1 MTNQPLTL
9 RDIAQAASDRHNGAR
24 GRELDRIAKSR
35 GLTLSYTTVDKILN
49 GIYTSRPKRSTL
61 DALAQLAG
69 IPQEKAYEA
78 AGMPLPQTRL
88 QDQLPPDIDELR
100 PDQRKMLIDLARGL
114 LQQNRREQE
123 LLRRLAQLEERG
135 GNAVSTAPITHA
147 GESPATDPE
156 RRERSTL
163 HSLLDEAS
171 TSSRD
176 TENAEDG
183 GTEGDELARRRRAR
197 EAGQEEIPLPDED
210 LLAGYDE
217 PQESILAREQQDA
230 DAEGS
235 QD

>member
-1 MTNQPLTL
+1 MTKQPLTL

-35 GLTLSYTTVDKILN
+35 GLTLSYTTVDRILN

-69 IPQEKAYEA
+69 IPQEKVYA
-78 AGMPLPQTRL
+78 AADMPLPQTRL
-88 QDQLPPDIDELR
+88 QDQLPPDVDELR
-100 PDQRKMLIDLARGL
+100 PDQRKMLIELARGF

-123 LLRRLAQLEERG
+123 LLSRLAQLEERG

-147 GESPATDPE
+147 GESPATDQE
-156 RRERSTL
+156 RRERSTQGARL
-163 HSLLDEAS
+163 AGVSTFSRETAS
-171 TSSRD
+171 AGSD
-176 TENAEDG
+176 
-183 GTEGDELARRRRAR
+183 DELGRRRRER
-197 EAGQEEIPLPDED
+197 ETASTVEDEIPLPDEE
-210 LLAGYDE
+210 LMAGYDE

-230 DAEGS
+230 EAEGP